1 MLTDLI
7 ERDNE
12 ERLRVSSRS
21 LEFPDGE
28 TRRIETY
35 RLVWRWFDHLIAER
49 GGCYED
55 ENRAELGGGMVL
67 MKEAL
72 HRLTSCARHAVEF
85 S

>member
-35 RLVWRWFDHLIAER
+35 RLVWRWFDHLIDTD
-49 GGCYED
+49 GD
-55 ENRAELGGGMVL
+55 
-67 MKEAL
+67 
-72 HRLTSCARHAVEF
+72 T
-85 S
+85 